1 MYGDE
6 QTGFLEAG
14 KFKTHRCTNGQTVVA
29 TASVATSR
37 RVVRL
42 GDEQKMNLPF
52 SLYTGRG
59 FHNALEQHSKTLV
72 RTHAL
77 PQPVLLA

>member
-1 MYGDE
+1 
-6 QTGFLEAG
+6 
-14 KFKTHRCTNGQTVVA
+14 
-29 TASVATSR
+29 
-37 RVVRL
+37 VRL